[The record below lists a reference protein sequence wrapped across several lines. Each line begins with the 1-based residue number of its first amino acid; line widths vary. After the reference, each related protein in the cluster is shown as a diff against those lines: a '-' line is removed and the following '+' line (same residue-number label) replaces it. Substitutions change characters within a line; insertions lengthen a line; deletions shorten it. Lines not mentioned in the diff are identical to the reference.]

1 MRKSGKSM
9 LFFDGKISI
18 FISRGT
24 LSKLI
29 AFDFLYF
36 FIEEKN
42 FATILKN
49 IYFLR
54 VFFNFFTP
62 FSFDFFDAIDFGA
75 NKRGFKH
82 CKPPVMVSLASSTS
96 IVPILILK

>member
-36 FIEEKN
+36 FIEKKKFCVHFEKY
-42 FATILKN
+42 
-49 IYFLR
+49 IYFFTR
-54 VFFNFFTP
+54 VFSFFHP
-62 FSFDFFDAIDFGA
+62 FFSSIYFDAI
-75 NKRGFKH
+75 
-82 CKPPVMVSLASSTS
+82 
-96 IVPILILK
+96 